1 GWGQCVTDLA
11 IAGYLAVATGRGLV
25 ADLRKIGTGWLA
37 RTAARRDSRVW
48 QVLGLLMRHP
58 VINAQLLVRELGVA
72 GRNVYRYIE
81 PLVRAGILTEF
92 TDRKRHRAWRSTEV
106 LAALDA
112 FAARAGRRTIHR

>member
-1 GWGQCVTDLA
+1 PVPIVTQLA
-11 IAGYLAVATGRGLV
+11 NAGFLAVANGRRLV
-25 ADLRKIGTGWLA
+25 AELRQIGSVW
-37 RTAARRDSRVW
+37 RSRISARRDSRVW

-72 GRNVYRYIE
+72 GSNVYRYIE

-112 FAARAGRRTIHR
+112 FAARAGRRTIH